1 MVHAE
6 VNEGTRA
13 TPQTHSRHG
22 WRCCPQPSSPPA
34 AREAVCGKACSF
46 LLHPKAS
53 IEVMAGLLLPPNEPK
68 LSSLKSSDIR
78 PDSLSPPPNL
88 AVTATRFA
96 QAGGS
101 VGRQDRPFT
110 YATGGTSWRAC
121 CFPGSMI
128 LDLCKNFPLFH
139 DRAVWLPTRPPAEH
153 PQASAG
159 LGNQAKFFFENG

>member
-1 MVHAE
+1 MKAHVQRHRHTA
-6 VNEGTRA
+6 GTA
-13 TPQTHSRHG
+13 GGAALSPALPQL
-22 WRCCPQPSSPPA
+22 PEKQFVAKPA
-34 AREAVCGKACSF
+34 ASCSTQRRVSR
-46 LLHPKAS
+46 LWLGYCCHL
-53 IEVMAGLLLPPNEPK
+53 MNQ
-68 LSSLKSSDIR
+68 SLVA
-78 PDSLSPPPNL
+78 LG
-88 AVTATRFA
+88 AVTYVLTACPHHQTSWSQPLVLLR
-96 QAGGS
+96 QGGS

-139 DRAVWLPTRPPAEH
+139 DRAVWLPTHPPAEH